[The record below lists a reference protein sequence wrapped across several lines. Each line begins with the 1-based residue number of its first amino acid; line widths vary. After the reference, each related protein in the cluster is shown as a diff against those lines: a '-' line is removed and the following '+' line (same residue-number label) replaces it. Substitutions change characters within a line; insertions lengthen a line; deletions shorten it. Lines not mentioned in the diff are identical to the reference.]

1 MSAYEISVLSV
12 IGLNVMLAVS
22 LNIISG
28 FCGQVSLGHGAFYGA
43 GAYAAALTM
52 IAWSSVPLSLF
63 MGTAVGAVF
72 GLIVGF
78 ASLRVRSD
86 FLAVTTIGVN
96 FLFTGFVRKQSWL
109 GGEMGISGIPGSGLS
124 ATGNMIIILM
134 FAALTIAVSL
144 YIRRSW
150 MGFAFRAVSQDED
163 AAATLGINSGAY
175 KLAAFGIGTALAG
188 LAGGLYAFFTQFIT
202 ADTFDFI
209 LSVMLMAMVVI
220 GGIGSTTGV
229 VVAAIVL
236 TLLPEAIRFVNDYR
250 LLVFGGL
257 LVLVI
262 RLAPGGIADL
272 TRRLVIP
279 AAKA

>member
-1 MSAYEISVLSV
+1 MSAYEISVVSV
-12 IGLNVMLAVS
+12 IGLNVVLAVS

-28 FCGQVSLGHGAFYGA
+28 FCGQISLGHGAFYGV
-43 GAYAAALTM
+43 GAYAAAFVM
-52 IAWSSVPLSLF
+52 IATRNVPFALL
-63 MGTAVGAVF
+63 AGAAAGALLGVV
-72 GLIVGF
+72 VGF

-96 FLFTGFVRKQSWL
+96 FLFTGFVRKQAWL
-109 GGEMGISGIPGSGLS
+109 GGEMGISGIPGSGLG
-124 ATGNMIIILM
+124 ATGNMMLILLV
-134 FAALTIAVSL
+134 ACATIALSL
-144 YIRRSW
+144 YIGYSW
-150 MGFAFRAVSQDED
+150 MGFAFRAVGQDED
-163 AAATLGINSGAY
+163 AAATLGINAGAY

-202 ADTFDFI
+202 ADSFDFI

-229 VVAAIVL
+229 VVAAVAL

-250 LLVFGGL
+250 LLIFGGL

-262 RLAPGGIADL
+262 RLAPSGLAGVI
-272 TRRLVIP
+272 RRFSVKP
-279 AAKA
+279 AKS